1 MRRVSLAAALAVAFA
16 AVSCIKDEPRN
27 EEADIERAWISVGA
41 PDDVFFAP
49 SDSVVDVMSTETS
62 IVFRVRRT
70 ADIRALAPQFRLTPG
85 ATVDP
90 PGGSVHDFSQG
101 AVDYT
106 VTSEAGGQSRT
117 YSVAV
122 RHVSLTEHFD
132 FENYFLNDQ
141 MGSAFYQWVEVGLS
155 GDSSKIWA
163 SGNSGFAL
171 SNSSAKPDEFPTA
184 VLSDGYEGY
193 GVRLETRSTGAL
205 GAMFNMPIAAGN
217 LFLGS
222 FDLAS
227 ALKSPLSA
235 TRFGVPVDYRPARF
249 SGWYKYAPGEK
260 FTNGKQEVVEGV
272 TDEAAIYA
280 VVYRNQDAEGNSV
293 MLDGSNVL
301 TSPLLIATAE
311 MPEVTPTGSWA
322 PFDIP
327 FTYLAEP
334 DSATLADRGYSLSV
348 VFSSSKKGDIF
359 EGAVGST
366 LCIDKVTVAH
376 EKSIAEE

>member
-1 MRRVSLAAALAVAFA
+1 MKIVSFAAVLAVACV

-27 EEADIERAWISVGA
+27 EEADIERAWVSVSA
-41 PDDVFFAP
+41 PADVFFSP
-49 SDSVVDVMSTETS
+49 SDSVVDVMSTETT
-62 IVFRVRRT
+62 IVFNVRRT
-70 ADIRALAPQFRLTPG
+70 ADLKSLAPQFRLTPG

-90 PGGSVHDFSQG
+90 PSGSAHDFSQG

-171 SNSSAKPDEFPTA
+171 SNGSAKPEEFPTT
-184 VLSDGYEGY
+184 VLPNGYEGN
-193 GVRLETRSTGAL
+193 GVRLVTRSTGEL

-227 ALKSPLSA
+227 ALLSPLSA
-235 TRFGVPVDYRPARF
+235 TRFGVPVDYKPARF
-249 SGWYKYAPGEK
+249 TGMYKYAPGEK
-260 FTNGKQEVVEGV
+260 FTNAAQEVVEGV
-272 TDEAAIYA
+272 TDSAAIYA
-280 VVYRNQDAEGNSV
+280 VVYRNHDVEGNSV

-311 MPEVTPTGSWA
+311 MPEVTPTDAWT

-327 FTYLAEP
+327 FTYISEA
-334 DSATLADRGYSLSV
+334 DSATLANRGYSLSV
-348 VFSSSKKGDIF
+348 VFSSSKKGDAF

-366 LCIDKVTVAH
+366 LCIDKVTVAR
-376 EKSIAEE
+376 E

>member
-1 MRRVSLAAALAVAFA
+1 MKRVPFVAVLALACVAA
-16 AVSCIKDEPRN
+16 SCIKDEPRN
-27 EEADIERAWISVGA
+27 EEADIEGAWISVSA
-41 PDDVFFAP
+41 PADVFFAP
-49 SDSVVDVMSTETS
+49 SDSVLDVMSTETS
-62 IVFRVRRT
+62 IVFSVRRT
-70 ADIRALAPQFRLTPG
+70 ADLKYLAPQFRLTPG

-90 PGGSVHDFSQG
+90 PSGSVHDFSQG

-106 VTSEAGGQSRT
+106 VTSEAGCQSRT

-132 FENYFLNDQ
+132 FENYFLDSQ
-141 MGSAFYQWVEVGLS
+141 MGTPFYSWAEVGLS

-171 SNSSAKPDEFPTA
+171 SNSSAAPDEFPTA
-184 VLSDGYEGY
+184 VMEDGYEGNA
-193 GVRLETRSTGAL
+193 VRLVTRSTGGL

-227 ALKSPLSA
+227 ALLSPLSA

-249 SGWYKYAPGEK
+249 TGMYKYAPGEK
-260 FTNGKQEVVEGV
+260 FTNGAQEVVEGV
-272 TDEAAIYA
+272 IDSAAIYA
-280 VVYRNQDAEGNSV
+280 VVYRNQDTEGNSV

-311 MPEVTPTGSWA
+311 MPEVTPTDVWS

-327 FTYLAEP
+327 FAYLSEP
-334 DSATLADRGYSLSV
+334 DSATLVNRGYSLSV
-348 VFSSSKKGDIF
+348 VFSSSKKGDTF

-366 LCIDKVTVAH
+366 LCIDKVTVAR
-376 EKSIAEE
+376 E